1 MIAWAWAG
9 RYLIAMMLAWVLGA
23 LLGSIPLFR
32 EAGIGSTGLTASS
45 LVRFLGYGSAVL
57 LLWLLGR
64 TAATQIP
71 EQRRELSFIRHVIE
85 PLITLIVVI
94 FGHRVLLLLVAPFLG
109 ETGRSVYNWIF
120 VLGSVGAALWLVV
133 AGYRGS
139 AHLIEELPP
148 LRRPSA
154 PTPSGAPSACPQCGA
169 TARAGMKF
177 CSQCGQ
183 SLATPR
189 CRQCGYPLASGE
201 KFCGACGQTA
211 S

>member
-9 RYLIAMMLAWVLGA
+9 RYLIALVLALALGA

-32 EAGIGSTGLTASS
+32 QAGIGSTGLTASS
-45 LVRFLGYGSAVL
+45 LVRFLGYGAALL

-71 EQRRELSFIRHVIE
+71 EERKELSFIRQVIE
-85 PLITLIVVI
+85 PLITLVVVI
-94 FGHRVLLLLVAPFLG
+94 FGHRVLLLLLAPFLG

-120 VLGSVGAALWLVV
+120 VLGSVGAALWLVL

-139 AHLIEELPP
+139 ALWVEELPP

-154 PTPSGAPSACPQCGA
+154 PTPSGAPSTCPQCGA
-169 TARAGMKF
+169 TVRTGMKF

-189 CRQCGYPLASGE
+189 CRQCGYPLAPGE
-201 KFCGACGQTA
+201 KFCGACGQAA

>member
-71 EQRRELSFIRHVIE
+71 EERRELSFIRHVIE
-85 PLITLIVVI
+85 PLITLIAVI
-94 FGHRVLLLLVAPFLG
+94 FGHKVLLLLEAEKAELRHVREHPMPGWRCSGCG
-109 ETGRSVYNWIF
+109 EANPGHFDLCWNCERVRTG
-120 VLGSVGAALWLVV
+120 
-133 AGYRGS
+133 
-139 AHLIEELPP
+139 EEP
-148 LRRPSA
+148 A
-154 PTPSGAPSACPQCGA
+154 D
-169 TARAGMKF
+169 TAEPEAE
-177 CSQCGQ
+177 
-183 SLATPR
+183 A
-189 CRQCGYPLASGE
+189 E
-201 KFCGACGQTA
+201 
-211 S
+211 